1 MPNFFYQLL
10 PFLRCINPY
19 SRLIS
24 RRRRHSS
31 GISVQ
36 EFAGTTCSPINNT
49 ISLPPP
55 EQQPVFT
62 RINTQ
67 PRSTPSPR
75 SQQYI
80 DDSLARFLRS
90 PNPNG
95 SPRIPYAQVCPSARL
110 NRPENMESG
119 LGDSLKLGA

>member
-80 DDSLARFLRS
+80 DDSLARFFS